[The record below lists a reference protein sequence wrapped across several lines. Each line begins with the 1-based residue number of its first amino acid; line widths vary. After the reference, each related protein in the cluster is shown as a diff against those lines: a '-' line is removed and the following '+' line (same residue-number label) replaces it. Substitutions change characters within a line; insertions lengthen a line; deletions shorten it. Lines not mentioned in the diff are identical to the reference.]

1 MARWLWLTSNT
12 ALLGLSLPAFCL
24 AAPTQ
29 SNENVN
35 PQVLKRI
42 CRELKKLVQSPPE
55 HIKIHI
61 NEDDITDIQAT
72 ITGPEGTP
80 YEGGHFK
87 MKIVLGDSFPSGPPK
102 GFFLTKI
109 FHPNVRPGS
118 GAICVNTL
126 KKDWKPEYGI
136 EHVLTVCKCLLIQP
150 NAESALNEEA
160 GKMLLEAYEDFS
172 TRAKMMTELWAKPKA
187 GDKALLS
194 SDDVMA
200 AQTKRDLQD
209 GAKPVSKKEKKQK
222 KAAKKKASGL
232 GRL

>member
-1 MARWLWLTSNT
+1 MTAVGRRGSLASGRPLVELEDVGSWLSWLSIRSLAFQLGKFHSWNT
-12 ALLGLSLPAFCL
+12 VS
-24 AAPTQ
+24 
-29 SNENVN
+29 E
-35 PQVLKRI
+35 
-42 CRELKKLVQSPPE
+42 SPY
-55 HIKIHI
+55 
-61 NEDDITDIQAT
+61 Q
-72 ITGPEGTP
+72 
-80 YEGGHFK
+80 
-87 MKIVLGDSFPSGPPK
+87 
-102 GFFLTKI
+102 
-109 FHPNVRPGS
+109 
-118 GAICVNTL
+118 
-126 KKDWKPEYGI
+126 
-136 EHVLTVCKCLLIQP
+136 CKCLLIQP